1 MEKFSLKWNDFESNA
16 SKSFR
21 NLRKEDHFYDVT
33 LVSDDEHLVPAHK
46 IVLSASS
53 EFFKNILKKSTH
65 SNPLVYLPWIR
76 SADLNS
82 IIDYI
87 YNGEAQVYQDNLD
100 TFLDVAQK
108 LKIEGL
114 NGGENNQ
121 KHEQEEIMDDEM
133 DMSYSTNKKTGSN
146 ILMKTEGVDTI
157 PKRTKSF
164 DYEI

>member
-1 MEKFSLKWNDFESNA
+1 M
-16 SKSFR
+16 
-21 NLRKEDHFYDVT
+21 
-33 LVSDDEHLVPAHK
+33 
-46 IVLSASS
+46 
-53 EFFKNILKKSTH
+53 KKSTH

-114 NGGENNQ
+114 NGVENNQ
-121 KHEQEEIMDDEM
+121 KHEQEEIME
-133 DMSYSTNKKTGSN
+133 T
-146 ILMKTEGVDTI
+146 
-157 PKRTKSF
+157 
-164 DYEI
+164 